1 MHRLNRLK
9 YLLRKQNKL
18 PADDLNQLKAKALK
32 AYEAAVER
40 ANPFTAVQSCIKKYG
55 LPEPK
60 SGGKT
65 LVIGVGK
72 AAPAMI
78 NGLRAHINGTNNCIC
93 ITHEENEENVD
104 ECEIFKTGHPVP
116 NKAEH

>member
-1 MHRLNRLK
+1 MHLLNKLK

-18 PADDLNQLKAKALK
+18 PADDLNQLKVKALK
-32 AYEAAVER
+32 AYKAAVER
-40 ANPFTAVQSCIKKYG
+40 ANPFTAVQSCIRKYG

-60 SGGKT
+60 SYGQT

-78 NGLRAHINGTNNCIC
+78 NGLRSDINGPNNCIALPTKK
-93 ITHEENEENVD
+93 I
-104 ECEIFKTGHPVP
+104 KKP
-116 NKAEH
+116 